1 MEGGWDT
8 TVTQGTVIKPSV
20 VKAALE
26 VARRFIKDFNAFLD
40 TKGIDNVSMGHP
52 TGSSAYHDV
61 DPEETI
67 YGDIDL
73 QIVVPETAET
83 ENMTTSQSQGYWY
96 KLEDDFVKTIK
107 PNYVHEE
114 SAAGHPILSVGD
126 NAWVQVDLMP
136 HPPRLATWGRFRTT
150 PERGVKGLLNGN
162 MFSVL
167 GQMLMMSIQH
177 NGVQY
182 KERNGKKLSYTATR
196 KDYNLVTLTT
206 NIETFVMDIF
216 KHEAKLHGLTRVKID
231 PLLKKHPGSDISNV
245 KISNLVNAVKGL
257 AKSFALNKMYGKDD
271 LAPYKNEQDFLNK
284 FWEIYEHKAMKD
296 ILAKKRDKADTPEA
310 IARAEQDKQK
320 ILKGLAY
327 VKNHFDG
334 VNTK

>member
-8 TVTQGTVIKPSV
+8 KVTQGTVINPSV
-20 VKAALE
+20 VKASLE
-26 VARRFIKDFNAFLD
+26 VAKRFIKDFNVFLD
-40 TKGIDNVSMGHP
+40 TKGLEHISMGHP

-61 DPEETI
+61 DPEDAI

-73 QIVVPETAET
+73 QIIVPETSET
-83 ENMTTSQSQGYWY
+83 AAMTTAQAQSYWY
-96 KLEDDFVKTIK
+96 KLEDEFVNTVK
-107 PNYVHEE
+107 PGYVHEE
-114 SAAGHPILSVGD
+114 STAGHPILSVGD

-136 HPPRLATWGRFRTT
+136 HPPRLSTWGRFRTT

-167 GQMLMMSIQH
+167 GEMLMTSIQH
-177 NGVQY
+177 SGVQY
-182 KERNGKKLSYTATR
+182 KERNGKKQPYTATR

-206 NIETFVMDIF
+206 NIETFVLDIF
-216 KHEAKLHGLTRVKID
+216 KHEAKLQGLTKVKID
-231 PLLKKHPGSDISNV
+231 PLLKKHPGSDISHV
-245 KISNLVNAVKGL
+245 KIGNLVNSVKGL
-257 AKSFALNKMYGKDD
+257 AKSFTLNKMYGKED
-271 LAPYKNEQDFLNK
+271 LTPYKNERDFLNK
-284 FWEIYEHKAMKD
+284 FWEIYEGKAMKD

-327 VKNHFDG
+327 VKNQFDG
-334 VNTK
+334 VNT